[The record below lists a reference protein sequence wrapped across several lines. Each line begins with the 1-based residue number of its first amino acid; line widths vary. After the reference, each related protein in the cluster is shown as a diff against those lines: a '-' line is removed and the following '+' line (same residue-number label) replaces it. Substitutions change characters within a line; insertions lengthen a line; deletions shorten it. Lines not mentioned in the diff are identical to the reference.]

1 MDAGERG
8 PLDHRLVAGACLAGA
23 TVVWATAWVVR
34 RQSRLVM
41 ALEDAQ
47 QALAESAAEAERARI
62 AREVHDVVA
71 HSLTV
76 TMLHVASA
84 RLAVQDRPDEAV
96 AALVEAERLGRQ
108 SLADVRR
115 AVGLLNSGTHGA
127 GAQPLPSLAGLESLV
142 AQYVAAGVRVDLATS
157 GSLDAVPAATSLAL
171 YRIAEESLANAARHA
186 PGARV
191 AVELGV
197 DRQRAVLRV
206 VNGPGERRAAGAVP
220 GPNDGLGLVGMR
232 QRAELVGGR
241 VVAERAGSGWRVEAE
256 VPLQGAAEA
265 P

>member
-1 MDAGERG
+1 MVDDVRATLDAAHAAREQSLPACRRVIRTASSSIRAV
-8 PLDHRLVAGACLAGA
+8 HRLEPERAA
-23 TVVWATAWVVR
+23 
-34 RQSRLVM
+34 
-41 ALEDAQ
+41 
-47 QALAESAAEAERARI
+47 ALADEAEAVLREAQHVLDPYPSLVHAGFLSDAEKEYVEAR
-62 AREVHDVVA
+62 
-71 HSLTV
+71 
-76 TMLHVASA
+76 
-84 RLAVQDRPDEAV
+84 AV

-108 SLADVRR
+108 SLAEVRR

-127 GAQPLPSLAGLESLV
+127 GAQPLPSLVGLESLV

-157 GSLDAVPAATSLAL
+157 GALDAVPATTSLAL

-197 DRQRAVLRV
+197 DRQRAFLRV

-220 GPNDGLGLVGMR
+220 APNDGLGLVGMR

-241 VVAERAGSGWRVEAE
+241 VVAERAGRGWRVEAE
-256 VPLQGAAEA
+256 VPLQGAADA